1 MAKLFNQ
8 HYINIVEWSSGSKP
22 EKVVCGNEG
31 FDKRIFLHNII
42 KKYENHSNIVKIKNN
57 MSVKSHL
64 SVSNTLASARQVASN
79 EINLILKSF
88 NTKEASGTNKIPTK
102 LVKLASNFLSK
113 PLVTAINNSL
123 ASSKFPVVGK
133 VATVI
138 AIDKKDK

>member
-1 MAKLFNQ
+1 MF
-8 HYINIVEWSSGSKP
+8 
-22 EKVVCGNEG
+22 
-31 FDKRIFLHNII
+31 
-42 KKYENHSNIVKIKNN
+42 
-57 MSVKSHL
+57 VKSHL

-113 PLVTAINNSL
+113 PLVTAINNRL

-138 AIDKKDK
+138 AIDKKDKWQIWYIQLSTCKFIKLLLESIWKHYNM